1 MSPKEFNLLID
12 KTFIKIE
19 ELSAT
24 KGSEYA
30 AGSDR
35 LENFKTNGLV
45 FGVPPESVCGIF
57 MDKHYRAIQ
66 SFIRTGIVY
75 SEPIEGR
82 IDDCILYLLL
92 LKGIIKDKEVAQR
105 IADSQSDPFKNIKH
119 QTSQE

>member
-1 MSPKEFNLLID
+1 MSPIVFDTMIQETLV
-12 KTFIKIE
+12 KIE

-24 KGSEYA
+24 KGKEYA

-66 SFIRTGIVY
+66 SFIRTGVVY

-92 LKGIIKDKEVAQR
+92 LKGLIRDRKEVVR
-105 IADSQSDPFKNIKH
+105 KTDSYPVPDKIN
-119 QTSQE
+119 